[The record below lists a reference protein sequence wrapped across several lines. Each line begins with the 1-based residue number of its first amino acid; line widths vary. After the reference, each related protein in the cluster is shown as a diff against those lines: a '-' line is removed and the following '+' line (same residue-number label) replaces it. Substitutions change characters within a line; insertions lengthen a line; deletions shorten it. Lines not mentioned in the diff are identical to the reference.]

1 MNVPFRIE
9 QRESFRVIG
18 YCLHTTNKRKKGR
31 KEMAPAKP
39 NYTCRLSLLA
49 AITS

>member
-18 YCLHTTNKRKKGR
+18 YCLHTTNKRKREEKKFLCYG
-31 KEMAPAKP
+31 
-39 NYTCRLSLLA
+39 
-49 AITS
+49 TSSKKKIFKAH